1 MNFRDDV
8 LQTKGVVIH
17 SVIARTTKIVSRERV
32 RRDLSIVRRDLSIDT
47 ALNIYSCTLPIV
59 EKISISLEIRPGGVL
74 S

>member
-47 ALNIYSCTLPIV
+47 ALNIYSYTLPIV